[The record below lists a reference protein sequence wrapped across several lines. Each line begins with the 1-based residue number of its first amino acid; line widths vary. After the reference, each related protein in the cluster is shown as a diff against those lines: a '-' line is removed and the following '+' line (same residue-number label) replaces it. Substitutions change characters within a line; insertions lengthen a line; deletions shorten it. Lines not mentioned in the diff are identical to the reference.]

1 MSEQEEQ
8 RIGIEGLD
16 ELAGDLGVPANEGLV
31 DGIALRG
38 CSGAQYSLL
47 ELLTGHVKLMRETL
61 DHGRSC
67 GRDGKVY

>member
-16 ELAGDLGVPANEGLV
+16 ELAGDLGVPMNDAI

-38 CSGAQYSLL
+38 YSGAQYSLV
-47 ELLTGHVKLMRETL
+47 ELLKAHVRLMRQTQ
-61 DHGRSC
+61 DRGRSC
-67 GRDGKVY
+67 GRDDKVC